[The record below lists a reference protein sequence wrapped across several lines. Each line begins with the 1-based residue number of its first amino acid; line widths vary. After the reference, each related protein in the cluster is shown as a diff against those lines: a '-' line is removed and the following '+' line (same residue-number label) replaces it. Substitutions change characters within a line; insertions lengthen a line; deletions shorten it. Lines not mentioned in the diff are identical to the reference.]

1 MDIFHYLNK
10 ALDEFNEKG
19 EIHANKVIFGL
30 NYLLVNLTVEKL
42 LEHTELHKRM
52 DGYLLGP
59 YVDIDSEC
67 DKLHIETSDHGWW
80 FHLGDEYI
88 DMLESIEMDTD
99 GTELY
104 HMLNEDVFNK
114 FVEEYDRLNS
124 L

>member
-1 MDIFHYLNK
+1 MSLMR
-10 ALDEFNEKG
+10 KG
-19 EIHANKVIFGL
+19 ETHANKVIFGL

-104 HMLNEDVFNK
+104 HMLSEDVFNK
-114 FVEEYDRLNS
+114 FVEEYDRMNS

>member
-19 EIHANKVIFGL
+19 TVHTNKVIFGL

-42 LEHTELHKRM
+42 LEYAELRATKKSYDM
-52 DGYLLGP
+52 MVF
-59 YVDIDSEC
+59 VDIDSDC
-67 DKLHIETSDHGWW
+67 DKLHIDTPTHECW
-80 FHLGDEYI
+80 FHLGEDYVE
-88 DMLESIEMDTD
+88 MLESIAIDTD

-104 HMLNEDVFNK
+104 HMLCNDMFNK